1 MVKPFTGIPYYNH
14 MRNIIIHILAI
25 LLGITVAWTPLKAES
40 PKQSYDKG
48 YRHHLN
54 GRYSDAARFY
64 TTAINGN
71 PSFVQAYQM
80 RAAAYHSLKEHKLS
94 LQDYSRVIE
103 LGGDFFKAVAH
114 FNRGTVY
121 YDIGNYNAAITDFTW
136 AISHDHRL
144 AAAYVH
150 RGIAKGRIGDKNG
163 QVKDFVSAA
172 RYGDFVVRSWLE
184 KHAPHALKRE

>member
-1 MVKPFTGIPYYNH
+1 MARPFIRIPHYNP
-14 MRNIIIHILAI
+14 MRNLIIHVLAA
-25 LLGITVAWTPLKAES
+25 LLGVTVAWTPLQAES

-48 YRHHLN
+48 YRYHLK

-80 RAAAYHSLKEHKLS
+80 RAAAYHSLKEYELS
-94 LQDYSRVIE
+94 LQDYSKVIE
-103 LGGDFFKAVAH
+103 LGEKFFKAVTH

-121 YDIGNYNAAITDFTW
+121 YETGNYNAAIMDFSW
-136 AISHDHRL
+136 AISYNRRM
-144 AAAYVH
+144 AIAYVH

-163 QVKDFVSAA
+163 QINDFVSAA
-172 RYGDFVVRSWLE
+172 RYGDFEVRGWLE
-184 KHAPHALKRE
+184 QHAPHVLTRK